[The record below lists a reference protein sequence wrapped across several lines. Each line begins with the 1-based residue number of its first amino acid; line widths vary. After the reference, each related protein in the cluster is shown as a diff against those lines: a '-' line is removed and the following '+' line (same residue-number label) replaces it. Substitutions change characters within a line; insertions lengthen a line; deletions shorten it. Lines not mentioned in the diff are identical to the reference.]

1 MSKAWSKDIKLNSGT
16 FGNSPACHILVDMMN
31 KNMVSLKEKHRV
43 LALITA
49 IIYEFKAIS
58 TIKSSDK
65 RHDVREAVMLRSRD
79 YYLERVEKMPYP
91 LIFTK
96 LIIMNV
102 IHHKCRKFLK
112 EAA

>member
-1 MSKAWSKDIKLNSGT
+1 MTKASNKKEIVLSPGT
-16 FGNSPACHILVDMMN
+16 FGSSPACHILVDMMN
-31 KNMVSLKEKHRV
+31 KNMISLKEKHRV

-65 RHDVREAVMLRSRD
+65 RHDVREAIMLRSRD

-91 LIFTK
+91 LIFRTH
-96 LIIMNV
+96 LMNV